1 MSKLNKLAIQ
11 LAKRPYS
18 EIVFLDQ
25 NTDDTF
31 GYVALTPELEG
42 CMSDGDTVEEA
53 KANLLDA
60 RIDYIESMLEDGL
73 EIPEPQLLKLTESD
87 VIFMSEFTEVHDG
100 KSEVIDNSIL
110 PIRNYDNLKV
120 PAI

>member
-1 MSKLNKLAIQ
+1 MVKFRELAIQ
-11 LAKRPYS
+11 LAKQPYF

-42 CMSDGDTVEEA
+42 CMSDGDSVEEA
-53 KANLLDA
+53 RANLLDA

-73 EIPEPQLLKLTESD
+73 EITEPQFLNAFFGD
-87 VIFMSEFTEVHDG
+87 YYV
-100 KSEVIDNSIL
+100 
-110 PIRNYDNLKV
+110 
-120 PAI
+120 